1 MPPRR
6 LHKIKLEDVIAIL
19 SLSLFLAEV
28 INILHRIKYYRIKY
42 RLDITKTE
50 NENGYL
56 INLTDDITF

>member
-1 MPPRR
+1 MPPKR

-28 INILHRIKYYRIKY
+28 INILHRIKYYRIKH

-50 NENGYL
+50 NENRYL